1 MANQIVITP
10 DSLKKSA
17 EKFRKELLTMP
28 AVTLMQFIN
37 LFSVRTGIRYKETV
51 GELSGDIQIGPYSAT
66 RKDNSDIKIAGRTLE
81 TFLGSVIKDFEPNQV
96 VSSIY
101 GDLRVHG
108 DALKN
113 VDIARAVLTY
123 LMGRISANLYK
134 NLFSAKR
141 NDGGT
146 TTAELFN
153 GFDTIIDTEKTA
165 GNIAEG
171 QGNML
176 VVEAFT
182 KENTV
187 DQLKKFFWSADENL
201 QMQDTIIYLP
211 PTIYNYYNED
221 YKATT
226 GATPYNTEYKKVFL
240 EGSDNRCTLQPLS
253 AKADCKYI
261 QLTTRQNSLIGCGN
275 NVAGE
280 SLDVDR
286 FSSFVLTFSTAL
298 FFGCQYESISKERIH
313 VATIDGTTPLYTKD
327 V

>member
-37 LFSVRTGIRYKETV
+37 LFSVRTGVRYKETV

-66 RKDNSDIKIAGRTLE
+66 RKDDSDIKIAGRTLE

-113 VDIARAVLTY
+113 VDITRAVLTY

-134 NLFSAKR
+134 NLFSSKR
-141 NDGGT
+141 NDSGT

-165 GNIAEG
+165 GNIAAG
-171 QGNML
+171 KGNL
-176 VVEAFT
+176 FTVEAFT

-187 DQLKKFFWSADENL
+187 DQLKAFFWNADENL

-211 PTIYNYYNED
+211 PTIYNFYNED

-286 FSSFVLTFSTAL
+286 FSPFVLTFSTAL
-298 FFGCQYESISKERIH
+298 FFGCQYESISKERLH
-313 VATIDGTTPLYTKD
+313 VATIDGATPLYTKG